1 MSSVFTVRPEVPD
14 DRGAIYD
21 LNVAAFERRTEEADL
36 VDALREDGD
45 LLLSLVAVAG
55 EEIVGHVAFSR
66 VIIDTPEG
74 PEGGVVLA
82 PVGVAPD
89 RQGQEVGTRLIES
102 GLEQLAARIGITQEG
117 IHQPVLLLTRD
128 YGDVVGGGAP
138 EQIAVF
144 SQRCVDVCA
153 RIYQYRAIVQIQL
166 NAQFVIVV
174 V

>member
-1 MSSVFTVRPEVPD
+1 MSTAFTIRTEASD
-14 DRGAIYD
+14 DREAIYD
-21 LNVAAFERRTEEADL
+21 LNVSAFERRTEEADL

-66 VIIDTPEG
+66 VVIDTPDG

-102 GLEQLAARIGITQEG
+102 GLRQLAASGES
-117 IHQPVLLLTRD
+117 VVV
-128 YGDVVGGGAP
+128 VVGSPAYYTRFGFSVELGTAYPNVYSGSYFMALVFPAAANPPAGPVSYP
-138 EQIAVF
+138 EAFALV
-144 SQRCVDVCA
+144 S
-153 RIYQYRAIVQIQL
+153 
-166 NAQFVIVV
+166 
-174 V
+174 

>member
-1 MSSVFTVRPEVPD
+1 VSSVFSVRPEVPD

-66 VIIDTPEG
+66 VIIDTPDG

-102 GLEQLAARIGITQEG
+102 GLEQLAGRGEA
-117 IHQPVLLLTRD
+117 VVV
-128 YGDVVGGGAP
+128 VVGNPSYYTRFGFSVEMGTAYPNLYGGSYFMALTLPAVTNPPVGPVSYP
-138 EQIAVF
+138 EAFALV
-144 SQRCVDVCA
+144 S
-153 RIYQYRAIVQIQL
+153 
-166 NAQFVIVV
+166 
-174 V
+174 